1 MKKDFSKLD
10 EAKLDLIRMKSRLEE
25 LQDMTLRDYEA
36 IDHLEKEMGKK
47 ILWIKELQEK

>member
-1 MKKDFSKLD
+1 MTTEFSKLD
-10 EAKLDLIRMKSRLEE
+10 EAKLSLIRMKSKLEE
-25 LQDMTLRDYEA
+25 LRDMTLRDYEA